1 MAYVDF
7 SRGEISPYLRYRND
21 LEMYGKGCEQ
31 VLNFL
36 PQPQGGIWRRYGSQI
51 LDTFTLSD
59 DTIPACKTFNLGST
73 GLAIAI
79 AAPGAGLTVTLGSAI
94 YQTDNRT
101 EDIPVNA
108 EMQIVLAFFS
118 PDIVAAYWINPSTGV
133 PCYYQ
138 QLWVYDSGYVRPTLG
153 FTDLRDVRVCQIE
166 NSVYIVTQSYVY
178 ELYWDINK
186 VNNVS
191 LAWNNSSSYAAGDV
205 VYSDIGDDRYWFE
218 CTTANDS
225 STLALTAGDAPLF
238 WRLVYPPH
246 LSFRRVVPRVGEKLL
261 TGTIFDDSSSDD
273 PIDPLAWNAN
283 TTWANEKEY
292 KMGDVVESGGTY
304 YECIT
309 DHESSA
315 SPGTIADDAAYWSA
329 LTALSAEMTESDT
342 VYRRRAYA
350 GRTQTIPREAVSHQG
365 RLLLA
370 ASSRF
375 PATIFGSESG
385 KFMNYGAGINDD
397 DPWIFTVSGDRV
409 GKILWMYVTDRLYIG
424 TKGGIYAVS
433 GMITPSN
440 FLLTKVNSHS
450 ASEIEGVTAAGSLL
464 YFQSD
469 KKTLREVSYV
479 DQQEQA
485 YQTTDLT
492 AMAEHMFSSKVA
504 VKAVVQNSPH
514 TVIWI
519 LREDGYLVALSYD
532 KTTNLVA
539 FSRHNL
545 SDKVV
550 DITGGI
556 GDDLY
561 FISGSNGTY
570 HLGRMG
576 KALLAYGTSTN
587 EEVMLDGLVRYVVR
601 DLLTEFTAYVQN
613 DTFRAWLIT
622 NGITSIDLIN
632 AYEGPLSAAAAGL
645 SGLASQCALRHF
657 LALESIDLSGNGL
670 TGWHTIPIPALWST
684 IDFSD
689 NDFTASDVN
698 QILIDLAAAEED
710 SPRSGSPSID
720 LSGNAEATYDGLVAA
735 VALIA
740 AGWSVT
746 LENSGT
752 WQDGYTLTFDANN
765 GTGDAP
771 DAISPLYGQTVT
783 IPGANTLTRTGY
795 RFSGWNTLATGAG
808 TTYAEDSSYVMPN
821 SNTTLYA
828 KWTPVYSIAYDGN
841 GSTSGDVAPTESYLA
856 GASVII
862 AYPESTSL
870 EKIGYVFSHW
880 NTRADGTGTTY
891 TKGQSITM
899 PSQNLALYATWVLAV
914 YDITYELY
922 AGTNNP
928 SNPATYT
935 IETATIT
942 LLDPSREGYTF
953 GGWYEDDEFTVP
965 ITQITIGSY
974 GEVEVHAKFTLN
986 SYTLSFNKGS
996 ADGGDAPA
1004 SQTVG
1009 YNTYATLP
1017 VQGDAT
1023 MYKTGYYLS
1032 RWHVQSD
1039 LSDSGYEPGALYAMP
1054 AADTTLYAAWA
1065 LNDTKYVIFN
1075 SNGGSGSMANQ
1086 GIVQGLSANLTANA
1100 FTRTGYT
1107 FAGWALSAGGS
1118 VAYADGASFT
1128 MGSSNV
1134 TLYAKWSL
1142 IAYTVSFNSNGG
1154 SAVSS
1159 QTIYYGGLVTQPTA
1173 PTRTGYTF
1181 AGWYKESALTNAWNF
1196 SSDVVTGNTTLYAKW
1211 TEILLT
1217 AFTVSPSG
1225 GTEASPQ
1232 RYDIYSKPTSNKN
1245 LNFYITSATPST
1257 ALDKTFEGLITYGS
1271 EMTVFSPTYTPPVG
1285 GMNGYVR
1292 IVLDDAVSGI
1302 LRVTIRSVKVPSLA
1316 YYYNFSVAEGS

>member
-73 GLAIAI
+73 GLASAI
-79 AAPGAGLTVTLGSAI
+79 AAPGADLTVTLGSAI

-191 LAWNNSSSYAAGDV
+191 LAWNNSSSYEVGNV

-246 LSFRRVVPRVGEKLL
+246 LSFRRVIPRVGEKLL

-283 TTWANEKEY
+283 TTWANETEY

-309 DHESSA
+309 DHESCA
-315 SPGTIADDAAYWSA
+315 SPGTIATDAAYWA
-329 LTALSAEMTESDT
+329 AMTALSAEMTESDT

-485 YQTTDLT
+485 YQATDVT
-492 AMAEHMFSSKVA
+492 AMANHLFESNEA
-504 VKAVVQNSPH
+504 VKMVVQHSPH

-519 LREDGYLVALSYD
+519 LRDDGYLVALSFD
-532 KTTNLVA
+532 KPTNLVA
-539 FSRHNL
+539 FSRHL
-545 SDKVV
+545 LAESVV

-561 FISGSNGTY
+561 FIGGGDGTY

-576 KALLAYGTSTN
+576 RTIFAYGD
-587 EEVMLDGLVRYVVR
+587 EEQESIMLDGVVRNVVR
-601 DLLTEFTAYVQN
+601 DVLSEFEAYVQN
-613 DTFRAWLIT
+613 DSFREWLTDQSIT
-622 NGITSIDLIN
+622 TIDAIN
-632 AYEGPLSAAAAGL
+632 AYEGPLNAASAGL
-645 SGLASQCALRHF
+645 TGYALQCALRHF
-657 LALESIDLSGNGL
+657 TALESIDLSDNSLSSWGS
-670 TGWHTIPIPALWST
+670 TPIPASWTT

-689 NDFTASDVN
+689 NDFTAADVN
-698 QILIDLAAAEED
+698 AILTALEESEAAY
-710 SPRSGSPSID
+710 PRGGTPSID
-720 LSGNAEATYDGLVAA
+720 LSGNAEATYAGLVAA

-740 AGWSVT
+740 AGWTVT
-746 LENSGT
+746 LANEGT
-752 WQDGYTLTFDANN
+752 WWDGYTLTFDANG
-765 GTGDAP
+765 GTGTPPEAM
-771 DAISPLYGQTVT
+771 SPLFQEVVT
-783 IPGANTLTRTGY
+783 IPGSGTLERSGY
-795 RFSGWNTLATGAG
+795 LFGGWNTRANGTGV
-808 TTYAEDSSYVMPN
+808 TYQEDDSYVMPGVD
-821 SNTTLYA
+821 TTLYA
-828 KWTPVYSIAYDGN
+828 KWIPVYSVAYNGN
-841 GSTSGDVAPTESYLA
+841 GSTGGTVAPTESYQA
-856 GASVII
+856 GTLISPADPV
-862 AYPESTSL
+862 STSL
-870 EKIGYVFSHW
+870 VRTGYTFVKW
-880 NTRADGTGTTY
+880 NTKTDGSGDSY
-891 TKGQSITM
+891 YPGVPFNV
-899 PSQNLALYATWVLAV
+899 PSQNLTLYAIWTLAV
-914 YDITYELY
+914 YTITYELY
-922 AGTNNP
+922 GGTNDP
-928 SNPATYT
+928 ANPASYSIT
-935 IETATIT
+935 TATIT
-942 LLDPSREGYTF
+942 LQDASRTGYTF
-953 GGWYEDDEFTVP
+953 GGWYEDAEFTVP
-965 ITQITIGSY
+965 ITQIPIGSTGNKTVY
-974 GEVEVHAKFTLN
+974 AKLAINT
-986 SYTLSFNKGS
+986 YTLSFNKGL
-996 ADGGDAPA
+996 ADGGDAPS
-1004 SQTVG
+1004 SQSIA
-1009 YNTYATLP
+1009 YNQSATLP
-1017 VQGDAT
+1017 LESEAT
-1023 MYKTGYYLS
+1023 MYKTGYHLES
-1032 RWHVQSD
+1032 WHEKSD
-1039 LSDSGYEPGALYAMP
+1039 LSDTGYEPGASYPMP
-1054 AADTTLYAAWA
+1054 AANTTLYAKWV
-1065 LNDTKYVIFN
+1065 LNETRYVIFN
-1075 SNGGSGSMANQ
+1075 NNGGSGTMSNQ
-1086 GIVQGLSANLTANA
+1086 GIVEGNSANLTTNT

-1107 FAGWALSAGGS
+1107 FAGWALTADGA
-1118 VAYADGASFT
+1118 VAYADGASIT
-1128 MGSSNV
+1128 MGPANIN
-1134 TLYAKWSL
+1134 LYAKWT
-1142 IAYTVSFNSNGG
+1142 INTYTVTFDSNGG

-1159 QTIYYGGLVTQPTA
+1159 QTIDYGGLVTKPTN

-1181 AGWYKESALTNAWNF
+1181 NKWVSGSLEWLFNSYTVSANMTLTA
-1196 SSDVVTGNTTLYAKW
+1196 LW
-1211 TEILLT
+1211 TEIKVT
-1217 AFTVSPSG
+1217 SMDTHPAG
-1225 GTEASPQ
+1225 GTSEYSPYKETVNTN
-1232 RYDIYSKPTSNKN
+1232 RYDENYRDVV
-1245 LNFYITSATPST
+1245 ITVQSVTPST
-1257 ALDKTFEGLITYGS
+1257 ALNKNAECVIRSGS
-1271 EMTVFSPTYTPPVG
+1271 SLVQEINEVGSPVNQFQII
-1285 GMNGYVR
+1285 MNYN
-1292 IVLDDAVSGI
+1292 ASGI
-1302 LRVTIRSVKVPSLA
+1302 VKIDIRAEGNPSVV
-1316 YYYNFSVAEGS
+1316 YYYEFTLINYG